1 MRRAAS
7 LGAGLLLLAAS
18 TSAQPNQLA
27 PGTPVGNMPPALRE
41 VGWDQRLG
49 EALPADL
56 ELRDEHGRTVRLGDY
71 FGKKPLVLSL
81 VYYECPMLCT
91 LALNG
96 LSSALGVLSFDVGK
110 EFEVLTVSFDPKE
123 GAELAV
129 KKKSAYI
136 GRYKREGAEKGWH
149 FLTGDAAQL
158 KRLTQAVGFRYAWDD
173 VTKQWAH
180 PAGVVTLTPDGRI
193 AHYLFGVEY
202 APKDLRLALVEASE
216 GKIGGPVDQV
226 LLYCYQYDPQTGS
239 YGAVIMRIV
248 RLAGVATLA
257 ALGTFIFVMLRRD
270 RRTVRAAAHP
280 TA

>member
-1 MRRAAS
+1 LIAAS
-7 LGAGLLLLAAS
+7 V
-18 TSAQPNQLA
+18 SAQPNQLA
-27 PGTPVGNMPPALRE
+27 PGTPVGNMPKALRE

-49 EALPADL
+49 EVVPADL
-56 ELRDEHGRTVRLGDY
+56 ELRDESGRSVRLGDY

-123 GAELAV
+123 GPELAV
-129 KKKSAYI
+129 KKKAAYV
-136 GRYKREGAEKGWH
+136 GRYKREGAERGWH

-158 KRLTQAVGFRYAWDD
+158 ERLTKAVGFRYAWDEA
-173 VTKQWAH
+173 TKQWAH

-202 APKDLRLALVEASE
+202 APKDLRLSLVEASE
-216 GKIGGPVDQV
+216 GKIGSPVDQV

-270 RRTVRAAAHP
+270 RRTARAAAQP

>member
-1 MRRAAS
+1 MKRAVLA
-7 LGAGLLLLAAS
+7 AGFLLAAVGA
-18 TSAQPNQLA
+18 SAQPNQLA
-27 PGTPVGNMPPALRE
+27 PGTPVGNMPEALRE

-49 EALPADL
+49 EVVPADL
-56 ELRDEHGRTVRLGDY
+56 ELRDESGRSVRLGDY
-71 FGKKPLVLSL
+71 LGKKPLVLSL

-123 GAELAV
+123 GPELAV
-129 KKKSAYI
+129 KKKAAYV
-136 GRYKREGAEKGWH
+136 GRYKREGAERGWH

-158 KRLTQAVGFRYAWDD
+158 ERLTKAVGFRYAWDEA
-173 VTKQWAH
+173 TKQWAH

-202 APKDLRLALVEASE
+202 APKDLRLSLVEASE
-216 GKIGGPVDQV
+216 GKIGSPVDQV

-270 RRTVRAAAHP
+270 RRTARAAAQP